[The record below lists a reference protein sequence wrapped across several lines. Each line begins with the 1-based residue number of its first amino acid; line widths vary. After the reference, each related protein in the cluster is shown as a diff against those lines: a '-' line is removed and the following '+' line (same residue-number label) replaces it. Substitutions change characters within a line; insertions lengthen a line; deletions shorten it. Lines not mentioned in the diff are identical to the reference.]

1 MNRDPD
7 LPLPTEPFTPR
18 TTSRWPLRQSSAT
31 PTQPVEQGEVRP
43 LAATE
48 PAPTVLPAEPAQDD
62 TPGHALRLSQLEALS
77 ALMEAELRKSDPL
90 AATVLPQP
98 VPADHSPPSA
108 PSANSDE
115 ESLQTYL
122 DRFMERVT
130 GKKPGPAVP
139 PPAVHP
145 AAPIAPTASP
155 PIEPKPIAVQP
166 ISAQPISAP
175 QPVIWQSQPNAAV
188 APLPPPAPSAAP
200 QSREPVRAPERR
212 EQMSAMRDLAN
223 ENLRTAMNVHAGR
236 HQWRRTKAAFLLATA
251 ATMISSG
258 LAIWNL
264 LEAAPGTAESAACTG
279 LIAVYLACRFY
290 WRSRS
295 LAALI

>member
-1 MNRDPD
+1 MNRDPH

-18 TTSRWPLRQSSAT
+18 TTSRPPSRQSLAAT
-31 PTQPVEQGEVRP
+31 QTQPVEQGADRP

-48 PAPTVLPAEPAQDD
+48 PAPAVLPAELLQDD
-62 TPGHALRLSQLEALS
+62 AGHTLELSQLEALS

-90 AATVLPQP
+90 AATVP
-98 VPADHSPPSA
+98 VESSPPPA
-108 PSANSDE
+108 PSATSDE

-130 GKKPGPAVP
+130 GKKPDGVP
-139 PPAVHP
+139 PPAVQSHAPVTRPVP
-145 AAPIAPTASP
+145 AQPIASQ
-155 PIEPKPIAVQP
+155 PIASQP
-166 ISAQPISAP
+166 ISSPTIPPISQPIIRPSQPIAGAAPPPSAP
-175 QPVIWQSQPNAAV
+175 
-188 APLPPPAPSAAP
+188 P
-200 QSREPVRAPERR
+200 QTREPVRAPERP
-212 EQMSAMRDLAN
+212 EQMAAMRDLAN
-223 ENLRTAMNVHAGR
+223 ENLRTAMNAHADR
-236 HQWRRTKAAFLLATA
+236 QWRRTKAAFLLATA
-251 ATMISSG
+251 ATTISSM

-264 LEAAPGTAESAACTG
+264 LAAAPGTAESAACTG